1 MLALTRTPGEYLVL
15 TIGNTTV
22 RIGVVSVTSSKGKL
36 PAAKVRL
43 CIDSPQHVRE
53 LPRKV
58 SLRQVGSLV
67 DAAVDP

>member
-1 MLALTRTPGEYLVL
+1 MLALTRIAGEYLVL

-43 CIDSPQHVRE
+43 CIDSPQHVRVLREE
-53 LPRKV
+53 LLTRPGGE
-58 SLRQVGSLV
+58 S
-67 DAAVDP
+67 